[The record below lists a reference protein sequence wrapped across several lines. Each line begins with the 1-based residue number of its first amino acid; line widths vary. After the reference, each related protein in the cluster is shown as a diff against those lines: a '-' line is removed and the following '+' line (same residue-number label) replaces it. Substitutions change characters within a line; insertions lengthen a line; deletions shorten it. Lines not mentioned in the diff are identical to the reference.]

1 MEIYIPSLLVLT
13 LALFFIVILSQ
24 INPFVLFIIASIT
37 LVLVGIQHAN
47 LFTYEYTMSTW
58 QNIVKDSSATLAIF
72 LVVIMSLGFIF
83 NLINRGV
90 STSGVAAKAPQS
102 LSYFGKTSTPP
113 AYGTNTLRSLVRDP
127 FRTR

>member
-1 MEIYIPSLLVLT
+1 MEIYIPSLLVLA
-13 LALFFIVILSQ
+13 LACIFIAILSQ
-24 INPFVLFIIASIT
+24 INPFVLFIIAAVT
-37 LVLVGIQHAN
+37 LVLVGFQHAN

-58 QNIVKDSSATLAIF
+58 QNIVKDSSTTLALV

-83 NLINRGV
+83 NLIKRGV
-90 STSGVAAKAPQS
+90 NTSSVASKAPQS